1 MKASDLIETLQQ
13 MIDEHGDQEV
23 WLGSDY
29 GDICHTHQA
38 LSIEDVRPATLED
51 SGYSQSRLAV
61 VEPDEEIKEL
71 EDEILHLT
79 LIRPSKSEEEQTEID
94 QDIER
99 LRQQIDELGPYEE
112 SEQVIL
118 ITAYSPRD

>member
-1 MKASDLIETLQQ
+1 MKASDLIDTLRQ

-38 LSIEDVRPATLED
+38 LSIEDVRAATLED
-51 SGYSQSRLAV
+51 SAYSHSRLAV
-61 VEPDEEIKEL
+61 AESDEEIEEL
-71 EDEILHLT
+71 EDEIRRLGYL
-79 LIRPSKSEEEQTEID
+79 RPNRPEAEQTEID
-94 QDIER
+94 MEVER
-99 LRQQIDELGPYEE
+99 LRQQVDELAPDEE

-118 ITAYSPRD
+118 ITAYSPRN